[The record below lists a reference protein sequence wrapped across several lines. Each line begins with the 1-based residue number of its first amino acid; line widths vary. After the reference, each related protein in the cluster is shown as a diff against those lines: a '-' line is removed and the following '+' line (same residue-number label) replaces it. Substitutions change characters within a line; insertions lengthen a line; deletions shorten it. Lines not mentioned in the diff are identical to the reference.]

1 VTIAAPDVPM
11 PAVPSA
17 PTPADY
23 LEFAYRI
30 ARRAGAVVLPHF
42 RVAIDVDD
50 KGTTSYDPVT
60 AADRDA
66 EAVIRAAIA
75 ETYPDHG
82 IRGEEHGWEK
92 RPSNFTWVIDPIDG
106 TRSFIT
112 GQLHWATLIAL
123 NDGARVVAGVIHQP
137 YVDETFLAVA
147 GGPAEWRR
155 GGETRRLA
163 TRHCARLADA
173 IVGCTT
179 PDMFVIEAERAAFAR
194 VRDRVR
200 LVRYGGDCYAY
211 ALLAAGLMD
220 VVIESSLQAYDV
232 QALIPVIEGAGG
244 VITSW
249 TGGRCEEGGDVVACG
264 DRRLH
269 AEVLRVLRESGA

>member
-1 VTIAAPDVPM
+1 M
-11 PAVPSA
+11 PAPAATPVATSA
-17 PTPADY
+17 EY

-50 KGTTSYDPVT
+50 KGTKSYDPVT

-75 ETYPDHG
+75 ETFPDHG

-92 RPSNFTWVIDPIDG
+92 RPSRYTWVIDPIDG

-137 YVDETFLAVA
+137 YVDETFLSVA

-155 GGETRRLA
+155 GEEKRPLA
-163 TRHCARLADA
+163 TRRCARLADA

-179 PDMFVIEAERAAFAR
+179 PDMFVTETERAAFAR
-194 VRDRVR
+194 VHDRVR
-200 LVRYGGDCYAY
+200 LVRYG
-211 ALLAAGLMD
+211 
-220 VVIESSLQAYDV
+220 
-232 QALIPVIEGAGG
+232 LI
-244 VITSW
+244 TTRTWS
-249 TGGRCEEGGDVVACG
+249 
-264 DRRLH
+264 
-269 AEVLRVLRESGA
+269 RVRQRGSA

>member
-1 VTIAAPDVPM
+1 MPAAAPP
-11 PAVPSA
+11 PTSA

-23 LEFAYRI
+23 LEFAWRI
-30 ARRAGAVVLPHF
+30 AQRAGAVVLPHF

-60 AADRDA
+60 AADRNA

-92 RPSNFTWVIDPIDG
+92 RPSKYTWVIDPIDG

-112 GQLHWATLIAL
+112 GQMHWATLIAL
-123 NDGARVVAGVIHQP
+123 NDGRRVVAGVIHQP
-137 YVDETFLAVA
+137 FVGETFLAVG

-163 TRHCARLADA
+163 TRRCARLADA

-179 PDMFVIEAERAAFAR
+179 PDMFVTAASRAAFER
-194 VRDRVR
+194 VKARVR
-200 LVRYGGDCYAY
+200 LVRYGGDCYTY

-249 TGGRCEEGGDVVACG
+249 TGGNCEEGGDVVACG
-264 DRRLH
+264 DPRLH
-269 AEVLRVLRESGA
+269 AEVLRLLAGDGG